1 MNQTRENDQKKLTSD
16 PILAKIWVPKHFFF
30 LGWGGA
36 DPDPLGPISQKH
48 FPRGKTSTIS

>member
-30 LGWGGA
+30 FGVGGA
-36 DPDPLGPISQKH
+36 DLDLLGPISQKH

>member
-30 LGWGGA
+30 FGGGGG
-36 DPDPLGPISQKH
+36 LI
-48 FPRGKTSTIS
+48 

>member
-16 PILAKIWVPKHFFF
+16 PILV
-30 LGWGGA
+30 GGGGGT
-36 DPDPLGPISQKH
+36 DLDLLGPISQKH

>member
-16 PILAKIWVPKHFFF
+16 PILAKIWVPKHFFC
-30 LGWGGA
+30 GVGGA
-36 DPDPLGPISQKH
+36 DLDLLGPISQKH